1 MACRYKLFNCPT
13 YDQITN
19 TTWDLNEF
27 ILFYT
32 DGLRQMALSGI
43 VGRLNEE
50 YFNFGL
56 YDNIIPSGIGDDF
69 QEVGYSESLNLNGW
83 FIAKYNSTELYPDN

>member
-1 MACRYKLFNCPT
+1 
-13 YDQITN
+13 
-19 TTWDLNEF
+19 
-27 ILFYT
+27 
-32 DGLRQMALSGI
+32 MALSGI

-83 FIAKYNSTELYPDN
+83 FIAKYNSTELYPDNQILYSISDGYWERWDLAENEPCEPKPFLLSNSME